1 MNKLICVA
9 LVAFDIGLFVDKIGR
24 IPTPITEPLPWWYV
38 MMSIFAFVVPIGF
51 AYLAGRDDE
60 KS

>member
-9 LVAFDIGLFVDKIGR
+9 LVAFDIGLLVDKIGR
-24 IPTPITEPLPWWYV
+24 IPTPITEPLPWWHV